1 MAAYAKR
8 LVGVLSSGSLAVTLG
23 VVSFASPAHAA
34 ADAETNSAFVFIK
47 PHANTAAAQALV
59 KKTLA
64 AKGIAIKAEGELT
77 GETIDRKMLID
88 QHYYAIASKATL
100 LQPKDMPVPADKF
113 EAGFGLSYK
122 QALADGVV
130 YNALDGCKYLGVDA
144 TELDKL
150 WATAK
155 KVKLGGGF
163 YCGLIA
169 VPGKKPVY
177 IFNGFFMKCVR
188 HAARNVRNDPN
199 GPNPTRVP
207 RP

>member
-100 LQPKDMPVPADKF
+100 LQPKDMPVPAATDVTVPDPP
-113 EAGFGLSYK
+113 AG
-122 QALADGVV
+122 
-130 YNALDGCKYLGVDA
+130 
-144 TELDKL
+144 
-150 WATAK
+150 TAAF
-155 KVKLGGGF
+155 LMTPSTS
-163 YCGLIA
+163 A
-169 VPGKKPVY
+169 
-177 IFNGFFMKCVR
+177 
-188 HAARNVRNDPN
+188 
-199 GPNPTRVP
+199 
-207 RP
+207 